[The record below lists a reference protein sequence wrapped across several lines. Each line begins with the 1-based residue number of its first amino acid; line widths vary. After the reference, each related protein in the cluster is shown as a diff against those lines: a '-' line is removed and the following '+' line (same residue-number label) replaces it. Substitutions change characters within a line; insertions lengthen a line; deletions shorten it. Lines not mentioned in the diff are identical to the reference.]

1 MVQWYMNML
10 DLVRWPI
17 YNIKSLATMTCD
29 ISKPEKTSFVE
40 IVFKT
45 MCFKWP
51 SKKITYDLIIVV
63 E

>member
-1 MVQWYMNML
+1 
-10 DLVRWPI
+10 
-17 YNIKSLATMTCD
+17 MTCD

-51 SKKITYDLIIVV
+51 SKKITYDLVIVV